1 MQLTIKHTLLAI
13 SISALVGLTG
23 CSTTQPVATT
33 DNAANS
39 GTPVVY
45 SAKAPIKMAGP
56 EENWANFAGAIDR
69 DRADVVSYMIS
80 QGVSP
85 NTIVKNGDP
94 ALVRAIRM
102 DSDRVVRVLLD
113 SPGIDID
120 TASEYGETALM
131 LAAFKGNITLLNEL
145 LAKGASV
152 NRVGGWTPLHYAATE
167 GHDAIVAIL
176 LDKGAR
182 VNVQTSAG
190 VTPLYMAAR
199 KPSRKVV
206 MQLLKAGAYRDLCND
221 KNQSPADAA
230 AKAGDEELAKFLAIE
245 KCVKPTA
252 ALIPSAKNK
261 KN

>member
-1 MQLTIKHTLLAI
+1 MLKFAKSSLFLTSACALALLAGCA
-13 SISALVGLTG
+13 SSPSNNATNLTESAGV
-23 CSTTQPVATT
+23 
-33 DNAANS
+33 
-39 GTPVVY
+39 PVVAD
-45 SAKAPIKMAGP
+45 SDAPVKMAGP

-69 DRADVVSYMIS
+69 DRADVVSYMLR

-102 DSDRVVRVLLD
+102 DSDRVIRVLLD
-113 SPGIDID
+113 APGLDVD

-145 LAKGASV
+145 LAKGATV

-230 AKAGDEELAKFLAIE
+230 AKAGDQELAKFLAIE
-245 KCVKPTA
+245 KCVKPTVS
-252 ALIPSAKNK
+252 LIPSTKSPKN
-261 KN
+261 

>member
-1 MQLTIKHTLLAI
+1 MMNSVKTPLFLTGAVALSLLA
-13 SISALVGLTG
+13 G
-23 CSTTQPVATT
+23 CASSPSTQSLESDVASV
-33 DNAANS
+33 AIE
-39 GTPVVY
+39 
-45 SAKAPIKMAGP
+45 KAPVKMAGP

-69 DRADVVSYMIS
+69 DRSDVVSYMIT

-102 DSDRVVRVLLD
+102 DSERVVRVLLD
-113 SPGIDID
+113 APGIDID

-131 LAAFKGNITLLNEL
+131 LAAFKGNITLTNEL
-145 LAKGASV
+145 LSRGATV

-176 LDKGAR
+176 LEKGAR

-190 VTPLYMAAR
+190 ITPLYMAAR

-221 KNQSPADAA
+221 KNQSPSDAA
-230 AKAGDEELAKFLAIE
+230 AKAGDQELAKFLAIE
-245 KCVKPTA
+245 KCVKPTVS
-252 ALIPSAKNK
+252 LIPSAKSA